1 MFSKGMIEDV
11 KPMAR
16 RGSQCRERRKKG
28 HLRRN
33 MRENFEFLERPI
45 AETSGRFVC
54 ILSFLIDEA
63 IRRVMLQLGRVGSL
77 YSRSQR

>member
-1 MFSKGMIEDV
+1 
-11 KPMAR
+11 
-16 RGSQCRERRKKG
+16 
-28 HLRRN
+28 